1 MLQLDNNRV
10 CKSTTPNT
18 LKKEVFISQNTMDP
32 VITDEDVSILL
43 LA

>member
-1 MLQLDNNRV
+1 MLQLDINRV
-10 CKSTTPNT
+10 CKSTTLNT
-18 LKKEVFISQNTMDP
+18 LKREVFISQNTKGP